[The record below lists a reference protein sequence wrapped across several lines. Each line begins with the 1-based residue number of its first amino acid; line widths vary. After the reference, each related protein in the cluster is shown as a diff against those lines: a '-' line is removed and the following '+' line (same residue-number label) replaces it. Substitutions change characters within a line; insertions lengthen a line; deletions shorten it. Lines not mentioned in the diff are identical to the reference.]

1 MVSGEQGLKEEK
13 RECGQGRGELETLVG
28 HCKGCPERCNM
39 KISALEI
46 AFSCSKVCLY
56 ESNSYIC
63 TQIKLQQA

>member
-28 HCKGCPERCNM
+28 HCKGNPERCNM
-39 KISALEI
+39 KILALKT
-46 AFSCSKVCLY
+46 AFSCSKACLY
-56 ESNSYIC
+56 ENNPYIC

>member
-13 RECGQGRGELETLVG
+13 RECGQGCGELETLVG

-39 KISALEI
+39 KISALKI
-46 AFSCSKVCLY
+46 AFSSSKGCLY
-56 ESNSYIC
+56 KNNPYIC